1 MRVTE
6 LYQNGKPLISMEF
19 FPPRDE
25 TAEQV
30 FSKTVDDLAE
40 LNPDYLSVT
49 FGAGGSTRDG
59 SFQTVKGLMVDKKQ
73 PSVAYIAGYGLGPEE
88 IADVLDNYRAL
99 GVETI
104 FVLRGDKPRQE
115 SFTSHPKVLH
125 MPQK

>member
-6 LYQNGKPLISMEF
+6 LYQNGKPVISMEF

-49 FGAGGSTRDG
+49 FGAGGSTR
-59 SFQTVKGLMVDKKQ
+59 TVRFKPLKG
-73 PSVAYIAGYGLGPEE
+73 
-88 IADVLDNYRAL
+88 
-99 GVETI
+99 
-104 FVLRGDKPRQE
+104 
-115 SFTSHPKVLH
+115 
-125 MPQK
+125 